1 MLSKSL
7 SFDSSSI
14 ENLESLLKET
24 TIKENCPSCAG
35 HFNKKQVI
43 TTASP
48 FLVVYGDGMSSI
60 NAFPRSVKVSTNNKN
75 FDYKLSYIG
84 LKKHMKETTHYSSFQ
99 FHIWFHF
106 DPLASKQ
113 LTKFMNLPKDTADDI

>member
-1 MLSKSL
+1 MPSKSL

-24 TIKENCPSCAG
+24 TIKENCPSCAV

-48 FLVVYGDGMSSI
+48 FLVVYGDGSSI
-60 NAFPRSVKVSTNNKN
+60 NAFPRSVKFSTNKKN
-75 FDYKLSYIG
+75 FDYELSYIG

-99 FHIWFHF
+99 RYNNI
-106 DPLASKQ
+106 
-113 LTKFMNLPKDTADDI
+113 